1 MFRAHARREV
11 AGGGVLEGDLS
22 VFDER
27 FQHGIGGGEAAFAV
41 REIDA
46 VRLADL
52 EVGKPRAVVVGNDGG
67 GDARDVAADAV
78 VRQRGVARHRCGD
91 FTARQEAAFDERLE
105 AVADAEDEA
114 VACEEGGDGV
124 GDARVGEHVCHVFAG
139 AVRFVACAE
148 AAGEDED
155 LAVGEVVG
163 KGLQAG
169 VERVAVLVADD
180 GFDDVSA
187 VFAEGAR
194 GVEFAVG
201 AGEDGQAD
209 ARRGDAAH
217 GTWAALCVFGGGE
230 RDARGFAYAFVE
242 RVHAGE
248 CGAGD
253 GVEVFDSG
261 ALAVDFEFAAVG
273 GEAEVLQVVGDAE
286 AAVAADEVA
295 AVFGGKAVFE
305 LVDVDADA
313 VANRAFVEGLQDAA
327 VAHGADA
334 FDVAF
339 ADGLK

>member
-1 MFRAHARREV
+1 M
-11 AGGGVLEGDLS
+11 
-22 VFDER
+22 
-27 FQHGIGGGEAAFAV
+27 
-41 REIDA
+41 
-46 VRLADL
+46 RLANL
-52 EVGKPRAVVVGNDGG
+52 EVGEPRAVVVGNDGG
-67 GDARDVAADAV
+67 GDARDVATDAV
-78 VRQRGVARHRCGD
+78 VGEGRVARRGRGD
-91 FTARQEAAFDERLE
+91 FAVWQETAFDERLE
-105 AVADAEDEA
+105 AVADAKDEA
-114 VACEEGGDGV
+114 VAREQVGDGV
-124 GDARVGEHVCHVFAG
+124 GNARVGEDVCHVFAG
-139 AVRFVACAE
+139 TVRFVARAE
-148 AAGEDED
+148 AAGKDED
-155 LAVGEVVG
+155 LAVLDVVG

-169 VERVAVLVADD
+169 VERIAVLVADD
-180 GFDDVSA
+180 GLDDVSA

-209 ARRGDAAH
+209 ARGGDAAH
-217 GTWAALCVFGGGE
+217 RTRAALCIFGGRE
-230 RDARGFAYAFVE
+230 RYARGVTCVFVE
-242 RVHAGE
+242 RVNAGE
-248 CGAGD
+248 CRAGD
-253 GVEVFDSG
+253 GVEVFDG
-261 ALAVDFEFAAVG
+261 DRLAVDFEFAAVG

>member
-1 MFRAHARREV
+1 M
-11 AGGGVLEGDLS
+11 
-22 VFDER
+22 
-27 FQHGIGGGEAAFAV
+27 
-41 REIDA
+41 
-46 VRLADL
+46 
-52 EVGKPRAVVVGNDGG
+52 
-67 GDARDVAADAV
+67 
-78 VRQRGVARHRCGD
+78 
-91 FTARQEAAFDERLE
+91 
-105 AVADAEDEA
+105 
-114 VACEEGGDGV
+114 
-124 GDARVGEHVCHVFAG
+124 
-139 AVRFVACAE
+139 
-148 AAGEDED
+148 
-155 LAVGEVVG
+155 
-163 KGLQAG
+163 
-169 VERVAVLVADD
+169 
-180 GFDDVSA
+180 
-187 VFAEGAR
+187 
-194 GVEFAVG
+194 
-201 AGEDGQAD
+201 
-209 ARRGDAAH
+209 
-217 GTWAALCVFGGGE
+217 CVFGGGE

-313 VANRAFVEGLQDAA
+313 VANRAFVERLQDAA